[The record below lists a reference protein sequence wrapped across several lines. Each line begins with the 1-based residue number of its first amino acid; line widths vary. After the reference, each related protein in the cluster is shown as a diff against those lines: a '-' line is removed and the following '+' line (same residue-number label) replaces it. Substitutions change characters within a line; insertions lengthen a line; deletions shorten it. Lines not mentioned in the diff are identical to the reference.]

1 MFHIRPFEPADLAVI
16 KLQPAQMYL
25 SEWVTRDQANSL
37 AEYPSY
43 TAFEGASAVAAAGIV
58 PMWQGRAMAWA
69 FISAVGPHKFLR
81 VHRAVKHFL
90 DGCFIQRIEMTVDSD
105 FTQGHRW
112 ARMLGFNLEAERMQA
127 YAPDGHDCAL
137 YARVL

>member
-1 MFHIRPFEPADLAVI
+1 MFQVRPFHPADLAVI

-25 SEWVTRDQANSL
+25 SEWVTKDQAEAL

-43 TAFEGASAVAAAGIV
+43 TAFDGPSAVAAAGIV

-69 FISAVGPHKFLR
+69 FIASIGPQRFIR

-105 FTQGHRW
+105 FPAGHRW
-112 ARMLGFNLEAERMQA
+112 ARLLGFELEAERMQS

>member
-43 TAFEGASAVAAAGIV
+43 TAFDGPSAVAAAGIV

-69 FISAVGPHKFLR
+69 FISAVGPHKLLT

-105 FTQGHRW
+105 FAAGHRW
-112 ARMLGFNLEAERMQA
+112 ARLLGFELEAERMQS